1 MNIMNTASRIQSL
14 ILIALFSILYSS
26 LAALPA
32 VADNSFE
39 PLNVTVKYSDL
50 AISRPQGAAVLY
62 SRIRSAAEKVCSPFD
77 DRNLGRKMRL
87 DACIHKAVADAVT
100 AVNEPALLAVYSA
113 KMGKTQPKRVASL
126 QNR

>member
-1 MNIMNTASRIQSL
+1 MNTASRIQSL

-62 SRIRSAAEKVCSPFD
+62 SRIRSAAEKVCSLYD
-77 DRNLGRKMRL
+77 DRDLGRKMHL

-100 AVNEPALLAVYSA
+100 AVNEPALRAVYSA
-113 KMGKTQPKRVASL
+113 KMGKTQHKWVASM